1 MTTTKE
7 RYPTHK
13 AMAQRLA
20 YRYRKSTAEHRA
32 HGYQWYLAA
41 NALCQRIATEHGLTL
56 EAVAG
61 AVAALSPQVS
71 WADQE
76 RSLPAFVASVLA
88 RHDTLPH
95 PGFRRNRAR
104 AAAILLGARP
114 LAILGGKKVR
124 AFYGCIVDPTGCPVP
139 CIDRHAASAAIGR
152 KIDAI
157 PHVLFGRMQDAYR
170 LAAGWCEVPVPE
182 FQATLWVLE
191 RERKGH

>member
-1 MTTTKE
+1 MPTTTK
-7 RYPTHK
+7 YPTHK

-32 HGYQWYLAA
+32 HGYHWYLAA
-41 NALCQRIATEHGLTL
+41 NALCRRVGAEYGLSL

-76 RSLPAFVASVLA
+76 RFLPAFVASVLA
-88 RHDTLPH
+88 GHDTLPH
-95 PGFRRNRAR
+95 PGFRKNRAR

-124 AFYGCIVDPTGCPVP
+124 AFYGCLIDPTGCPVP
-139 CIDRHAASAAIGR
+139 CIDRHAASAALGR

-157 PHVLFGRMQDAYR
+157 PHVLFGRMVDAYR
-170 LAAGWCEVPVPE
+170 LAAAWCEIPVPE